1 SLTYSFRCPHKIAA
15 RQTQWVPD
23 FKSFETCPEGRIEHW
38 PSSGEA
44 AGWRLS
50 DIPAVGAI
58 ICRNNAPLMRLAF
71 ALIKAR
77 RPVKILGRDIG
88 ASLASLL
95 TKIAGRGKDADS
107 TPLEEMFA
115 KVEAWAKAEAAKVQ
129 NSETK

>member
-1 SLTYSFRCPHKIAA
+1 
-15 RQTQWVPD
+15 
-23 FKSFETCPEGRIEHW
+23 
-38 PSSGEA
+38 
-44 AGWRLS
+44 
-50 DIPAVGAI
+50 PAVGAI

-129 NSETK
+129 NSETKLDIIADRKECLEVLLDASGATTVKEACEFIRNLFTNQGESLVLTSGHRS